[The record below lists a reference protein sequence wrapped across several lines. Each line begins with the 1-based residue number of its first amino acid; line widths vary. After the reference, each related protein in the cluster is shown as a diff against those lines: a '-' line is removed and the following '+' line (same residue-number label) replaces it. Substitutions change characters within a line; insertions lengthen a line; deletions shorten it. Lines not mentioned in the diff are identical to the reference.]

1 MRIALHVDVTEDE
14 RGVLMRWA
22 HGRRTPARLILRAK
36 IILLAAAGHETR
48 DITTQLGTSR
58 QTVGLWRHRSHVLP
72 GVRWADEEVQI
83 GIASWPSN
91 STLKRL

>member
-36 IILLAAAGHETR
+36 IILLAAAGHENR

-72 GVRWADEEVQI
+72 GVRGAAVVGGNQ
-83 GIASWPSN
+83 
-91 STLKRL
+91 